1 MITDGAKTSIPGI
14 RMAIATADM
23 PAAAS
28 VSDPG
33 DWAGA
38 IRQRRKALLQRLG
51 MASASAL
58 IFSPLLGWSLSFA
71 WVIGYFIVQLLD
83 VWVFAPIVS
92 GKAEKLRGVRR
103 VAGWAMLS
111 LNAAYF
117 GSLSVPLWLMGGAMG
132 GICSVMLLSAGAIY
146 AVINAP
152 RSTSVMLMTASIQFL
167 YLAATPVFMAMHGA
181 TPGFVT
187 AAAIAVGV
195 FITYCL
201 STWQRMNEARLAE
214 SAARVEAEEKR
225 AQAERIMA
233 GRSAFLA
240 AIGHDLRTPISAILT
255 GAAEL
260 ERGATDA
267 AARSQAHLITDAG
280 FMMKAMLD
288 DLLDHAKLDA
298 GHMTVD
304 EVDFNLRELLNQT
317 TRLWRGPARAKG
329 LKLRVEGAASIPAGV
344 RGDPMRVRQVLN
356 NLISNAMKFTE
367 TGSITLRLNAW
378 SEEPAGHAVLITV
391 EDTGPGMTADQVARL
406 FTPFDQTT
414 AGVSAQHGGTGLGLA
429 ISRQLA
435 ELMGGRVTVRTS
447 PGAGASFT
455 LALSL
460 LKGEAV
466 EAPPRALDQDSRDA
480 VARALSGRMTSSST
494 PTPAAQSLTPTSRP
508 VVSAPTAPTIAE
520 APVPEDLSAE
530 AIAARILGPSVASV
544 ETAVTL
550 QPEPVAQDSE
560 DGEDR
565 PMRVLVVDDHDINR
579 RAIQLI
585 LQPLGCDISTAA
597 DGMAALKICE
607 NTAFDLI
614 FMDVRMP
621 ELDGRETTRRIRA
634 GDGPNVGVPI
644 IAVTADTAAEDIA
657 ACTEAGMTYF
667 VPKPITPPMLLGAI
681 THVMTMAQAD
691 EVPGAET
698 VAA

>member
-1 MITDGAKTSIPGI
+1 
-14 RMAIATADM
+14 MAIAKADM

-28 VSDPG
+28 LADPG

-92 GKAEKLRGVRR
+92 GKAEQLRGARR
-103 VAGWAMLS
+103 LAGWVMLS
-111 LNAAYF
+111 VNAAYF

-304 EVDFNLRELLNQT
+304 QVDFNLRELLNQT

-329 LKLRVEGAASIPAGV
+329 LKLRVEGAASIPAAV

-378 SEEPAGHAVLITV
+378 SEEPGGHAVLIAV
-391 EDTGPGMTADQVARL
+391 EDTGPGMTPEQVARL
-406 FTPFDQTT
+406 FTPFDQTMS
-414 AGVSAQHGGTGLGLA
+414 GVSAQHGGTGLGLA

-435 ELMGGRVTVRTS
+435 ELMGGRVTVRTR
-447 PGAGASFT
+447 PGDGASFT

-460 LKGEAV
+460 LPGEAV
-466 EAPPRALDQDSRDA
+466 AAPPRALDQESRDA

-494 PTPAAQSLTPTSRP
+494 PAPAAQSLNPTSRP
-508 VVSAPTAPTIAE
+508 VVAAPVAPPAPE
-520 APVPEDLSAE
+520 APASDDMSAE
-530 AIAARILGPSVASV
+530 AIAARILGAVAAPV
-544 ETAVTL
+544 EAAVT
-550 QPEPVAQDSE
+550 PGARPDPVPQESDE
-560 DGEDR
+560 GEDR

-607 NTAFDLI
+607 NTGFDLI

-634 GDGPNVGVPI
+634 GDGPNAGVPI
-644 IAVTADTAAEDIA
+644 IAVTADTSPDDIA
-657 ACTEAGMTYF
+657 ACTDAGMTYF

-681 THVMTMAQAD
+681 THVMSMAQSEEAP
-691 EVPGAET
+691 EAET
-698 VAA
+698 VVA

>member
-1 MITDGAKTSIPGI
+1 
-14 RMAIATADM
+14 MAIAEADM
-23 PAAAS
+23 PAAVS
-28 VSDPG
+28 VADPG

-58 IFSPLLGWSLSFA
+58 VFSPLLGWSLSFA
-71 WVIGYFIVQLLD
+71 WVVGYFIVQLLD
-83 VWVFAPIVS
+83 LWVFAPIVS
-92 GKAEKLRGVRR
+92 GRSEQLRGARR
-103 VAGWAMLS
+103 VAGWLMLC
-111 LNAAYF
+111 LNAVYF
-117 GSLSVPLWLMGGAMG
+117 GSLSVPLWLIGGAMG

-167 YLAATPVFMAMHGA
+167 YLAGTPVFMAMHGA
-181 TPGFVT
+181 PPAFVT

-201 STWQRMNEARLAE
+201 STWQRMNDARLAE

-298 GHMTVD
+298 GHMTV
-304 EVDFNLRELLNQT
+304 ELVDFNLRDLLNQT
-317 TRLWRGPARAKG
+317 TRFWRGPARAKG
-329 LKLRVEGAASIPAGV
+329 LKLRVEGAACIPAAV

-378 SEEPAGHAVLITV
+378 SEEPGGHAVLIAV
-391 EDTGPGMTADQVARL
+391 EDTGPGMTVEQVARL
-406 FTPFDQTT
+406 FTPFDQTMT
-414 AGVSAQHGGTGLGLA
+414 GVSALHGGTGLGLA

-435 ELMGGRVTVRTS
+435 ELMGGRVTVRTR
-447 PGAGASFT
+447 PGEGASFT

-460 LKGEAV
+460 LPGQA
-466 EAPPRALDQDSRDA
+466 AAAAPRALDQESRDA
-480 VARALSGRMTSSST
+480 VALALSGRMTRSSN
-494 PTPAAQSLTPTSRP
+494 PAPAAQSLNPASRP
-508 VVSAPTAPTIAE
+508 VVAAPAAE
-520 APVPEDLSAE
+520 DMSAE
-530 AIAARILGPSVASV
+530 ASAARILGPATAPV
-544 ETAVTL
+544 EAAAAPHAEPGPVS
-550 QPEPVAQDSE
+550 PESDE
-560 DGEDR
+560 GEDR

-607 NTAFDLI
+607 NTGFDLI

-634 GDGPNVGVPI
+634 GTGPNAGVPI
-644 IAVTADTAAEDIA
+644 IAVTADTSPDDIA

-681 THVMTMAQAD
+681 THVMTMGQSD
-691 EVPGAET
+691 EDAGAET

>member
-1 MITDGAKTSIPGI
+1 MIAGRAKTLIPGT

-28 VSDPG
+28 VFDPG

-51 MASASAL
+51 MAAASAL

-71 WVIGYFIVQLLD
+71 WVVGYFVVQLVDL
-83 VWVFAPIVS
+83 WVFAPILS
-92 GKAEKLRGVRR
+92 GKAERLRGGRR
-103 VAGWAMLS
+103 VAGWMMLI

-117 GSLSVPLWLMGGAMG
+117 GSLSVPLWLIGGPFG
-132 GICSVMLLSAGAIY
+132 GICAAMLLSAGAIY
-146 AVINAP
+146 SVINAP
-152 RSTSVMLMTASIQFL
+152 RSTSVMLMTASTQFL
-167 YLAATPVFMAMHGA
+167 YLAATPVFMAIHGA

-201 STWQRMNEARLAE
+201 STWQRMNEARLSE

-260 ERGATDA
+260 ERGATDSS
-267 AARSQAHLITDAG
+267 ARSQAQLITDAG

-304 EVDFNLRELLNQT
+304 QVDFNLRDLLNQT

-329 LKLRVEGAASIPAGV
+329 LKLRVEGAASIPAAV

-378 SEEPAGHAVLITV
+378 SEEPGGHAVLIEV
-391 EDTGPGMTADQVARL
+391 ADTGPGLTADQMARL

-414 AGVSAQHGGTGLGLA
+414 SGVSALHGGTGLGLA
-429 ISRQLA
+429 ISRQLT
-435 ELMGGRVTVRTS
+435 ELMCGRITVRTS

-455 LALSL
+455 LALSFL
-460 LKGEAV
+460 QGDAGEA
-466 EAPPRALDQDSRDA
+466 APQALGQESRDA
-480 VARALSGRMTSSST
+480 VARALSSRPTSPST
-494 PTPAAQSLTPTSRP
+494 PAPAAQSLASALRP
-508 VVSAPTAPTIAE
+508 VAAPAPHILVSA
-520 APVPEDLSAE
+520 S
-530 AIAARILGPSVASV
+530 
-544 ETAVTL
+544 
-550 QPEPVAQDSE
+550 EPVGIAVATEAQLDPAIEMDAE
-560 DGEDR
+560 DEGR

-585 LQPLGCDISTAA
+585 LQPLGCDIATAA

-607 NTAFDLI
+607 HTAFDLI

-644 IAVTADTAAEDIA
+644 IAVTADTSPDDIA
-657 ACTEAGMTYF
+657 ACSDAGMTYF
-667 VPKPITPPMLLGAI
+667 VPKPITPLMLLGAI
-681 THVMTMAQAD
+681 THVITMAQGD
-691 EVPGAET
+691 EVPEAET

>member
-1 MITDGAKTSIPGI
+1 
-14 RMAIATADM
+14 MAIATADM
-23 PAAAS
+23 PADAS
-28 VSDPG
+28 VADPG

-71 WVIGYFIVQLLD
+71 WVVGYFLVQMLD
-83 VWVFAPIVS
+83 LWVFAPIVS
-92 GKAEKLRGVRR
+92 GKAERLRGVRG
-103 VAGWAMLS
+103 VVGWAMLT

-117 GSLSVPLWLMGGAMG
+117 GSLSVPLWLIGGAMG
-132 GICSVMLLSAGAIY
+132 GICAVMLLSAAAIY
-146 AVINAP
+146 AVVNAP
-152 RSTSVMLMTASIQFL
+152 RSTSVMLMTASVQFL
-167 YLAATPVFMAMHGA
+167 YLAATPVFMAVHGA

-201 STWQRMNEARLAE
+201 STWQRMNEARLSE
-214 SAARVEAEEKR
+214 SAARVEAEAKR
-225 AQAERIMA
+225 AQAEHIMA

-260 ERGATDA
+260 ERGATDSS
-267 AARSQAHLITDAG
+267 ARSQAQLITDAG

-304 EVDFNLRELLNQT
+304 QVDFNLRDLLNQT
-317 TRLWRGPARAKG
+317 TRLWRGPARAKS
-329 LKLRVEGAASIPAGV
+329 LKLRVEGAALIPANV

-378 SEEPAGHAVLITV
+378 SEEPGGHAVLIAV

-406 FTPFDQTT
+406 FTPFDQTMS
-414 AGVSAQHGGTGLGLA
+414 GVSAHHGGTGLGLA

-460 LKGEAV
+460 LQGEAV
-466 EAPPRALDQDSRDA
+466 EAAPAVLDQESRDA
-480 VARALSGRMTSSST
+480 VARSLSGRPTSPTT
-494 PTPAAQSLTPTSRP
+494 PGPAAQSLAPKPRPVAASATPTPS
-508 VVSAPTAPTIAE
+508 T
-520 APVPEDLSAE
+520 PETVG
-530 AIAARILGPSVASV
+530 IAA
-544 ETAVTL
+544 TTDL
-550 QPEPVAQDSE
+550 QPDSVMDEGEE
-560 DGEDR
+560 DEGR

-585 LQPLGCDISTAA
+585 LQPLGCDIATAA

-607 NTAFDLI
+607 HTAFDLI

-644 IAVTADTAAEDIA
+644 IAVTADTSPDDIA
-657 ACTEAGMTYF
+657 ACTDAGMTYF

-681 THVMTMAQAD
+681 THVMTMAQAED
-691 EVPGAET
+691 VPEAET